1 MPSRIN
7 CRHRCVLCWR
17 LNTSKCSK
25 RITGLKS
32 YATLLRRGE
41 MTLRN
46 VSSMSFIYLSQEGQ
60 VSEISYLLSAIA
72 AARMKAGLDGC
83 PDAPRLSRGDACPNP

>member
-25 RITGLKS
+25 LTAGLKS
-32 YATLLRRGE
+32 YAMLLRRFE

-46 VSSMSFIYLSQEGQ
+46 VSSVSFIYLSQEGQ
-60 VSEISYLLSAIA
+60 VSEIPHLLSAIA
-72 AARMKAGLDGC
+72 ATYMKAGWDGC
-83 PDAPRLSRGDACPNP
+83 PDLHLA